1 MPRIKVSEAA
11 SWLHVGCFGKECS
24 NMSGGIPEADWKIF
38 RQLHEVWLERYC
50 AKVNDG
56 LKRLLSQPGLSSHE
70 RYLKIYRLIQDK
82 DKELG
87 FAFNDFRRSTATLQI
102 RRIKSLGVISNEE
115 LARFSEPTQ
124 GFIRLELE

>member
-1 MPRIKVSEAA
+1 
-11 SWLHVGCFGKECS
+11 
-24 NMSGGIPEADWKIF
+24 MSGGIPEADWKIF

-70 RYLKIYRLIQDK
+70 RYLEIYRFIRDK

-102 RRIKSLGVISNEE
+102 RIIKNLGVITDQE
-115 LARFSEPTQ
+115 LARFSEATR
-124 GFIRLELE
+124 GSSFSSWSNIRWKAKRWFRGALPRL